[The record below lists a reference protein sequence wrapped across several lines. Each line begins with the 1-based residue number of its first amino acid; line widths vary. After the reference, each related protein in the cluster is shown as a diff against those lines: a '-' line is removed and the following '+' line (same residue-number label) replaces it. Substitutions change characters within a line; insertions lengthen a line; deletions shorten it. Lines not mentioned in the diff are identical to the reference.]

1 VSLNHVRRGSGE
13 PLVLVHGI
21 GSQWRIWEPVIDA
34 LSTDFEVIAI
44 DLPGFGH
51 SAHDGTGAS
60 VEAQAARV
68 ASFFEDVGVQRP
80 HVAGN
85 SMGGGIALELA
96 RAGAVRS
103 ATAVSPVG
111 FWTPRERAFCQ
122 QSLQLSRRLLPL
134 MGPVLPAL
142 LRSPVGRTALLGQL
156 VARPWR
162 MDGEAA
168 IDHKDLLVRAPAF
181 DACCAAFSGYTFHDA
196 EELREVPVTIAWG
209 DHDRLLLTRQR
220 DRARQVMPWARHVA
234 LPGCGHAPFS
244 DDPQLLAD
252 VLRAG
257 ARAPAAA

>member
-1 VSLNHVRRGSGE
+1 MSLNHVRRGAGE

-34 LSTDFEVIAI
+34 LAADFEVIAI

-51 SAHDGTGAS
+51 SAHDGTGPT
-60 VEAQAARV
+60 VEEQAARV
-68 ASFFEDVGVQRP
+68 ARFCDEAGVAQP

-85 SMGGGIALELA
+85 SMGGGIALELG
-96 RAGAVRS
+96 RAGAARS
-103 ATAVSPVG
+103 VTAVSPVG
-111 FWTPRERAFCQ
+111 FWTPRERVFCQ

-142 LRSPVGRTALLGQL
+142 LRTPAGRTALLGQL

-168 IDHKDLLVRAPAF
+168 IDHLDQLVRAPAF
-181 DACCAAFSGYTFHDA
+181 DACCAAFSAYTFHDA
-196 EELREVPVTIAWG
+196 DELRGVPVTIAWG

-220 DRARQVMPWARHVA
+220 DRARHVMPWARHVA

-257 ARAPAAA
+257 ARTPAIA